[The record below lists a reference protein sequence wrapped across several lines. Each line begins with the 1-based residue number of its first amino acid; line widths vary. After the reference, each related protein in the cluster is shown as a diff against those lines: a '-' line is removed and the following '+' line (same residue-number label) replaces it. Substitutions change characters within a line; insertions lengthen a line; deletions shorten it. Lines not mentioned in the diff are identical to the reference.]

1 MKRYSQALLLIVA
14 LITGW
19 SGQVV
24 GKISTVPIDELEPSQ
39 KHRQSALIITKVVE
53 RFHYKKV
60 PLDDALSKSILDRY
74 LASLD
79 PNRNFFTA
87 QDYEEFV
94 RHQDSLDDAL
104 KRARLEPAFTLFKRF
119 RQRVDERVERA
130 LALLKKGQFDFNR
143 SEVYQF
149 DRKDA
154 PWAKDEAELDD
165 LWRQRIKNDILSLR
179 LSGKK
184 ESDIKET
191 LTKRYTGISRRVRQ
205 FTADDVFQS
214 FVNAYTLSIE
224 PHTSYM
230 SPRIS
235 ENFDISMRLSLQGI
249 GAVLRNDNEFTLV
262 QSTVPGGPAER
273 GGELHAGDR
282 IIGVAQGVSGEMEDV
297 VGWRLQDVVDL
308 IRGPKGS
315 LVRLNVVPKNEG
327 ADGPA
332 KLVSIERDEIKLEDQ
347 AAKSEVITDLPGFE
361 GIKIGVIEIPAF
373 YRDFAA
379 QAEGD
384 KNFRSTTRDVR
395 SLLADLQTKGVH
407 GIVIDLRSNGGGSL
421 SEATELTGLFIEN
434 GAVVQVK
441 DASGRVDVE
450 RDPDPEQVYD
460 GPLAVLVDRNSASAS
475 EIFAGAIQD
484 YRRGIVI
491 GEPTFGKG
499 TVQTLVDLARFVR
512 GEDDLGRLRL
522 TMAQFFRIDGD
533 STQHRGVTPDI
544 VFPTSKGAAEHGER
558 SLDNAIPW
566 AAIKPLDHPLLSTG
580 SVASL
585 RDRYLSRVDQDPGFR
600 YLIEQ
605 EEELI
610 AVRNRDTVSLL
621 ETDRMQERDTREKQR
636 LERRNRLRV
645 FRGLEPI
652 SSLERDGEEDEVEQK
667 DDDPEGVER
676 IMLEESARILADHVR
691 MLRPRTAL
699 LD

>member
-1 MKRYSQALLLIVA
+1 MACSTISSSLSARY
-14 LITGW
+14 
-19 SGQVV
+19 
-24 GKISTVPIDELEPSQ
+24 
-39 KHRQSALIITKVVE
+39 
-53 RFHYKKV
+53 
-60 PLDDALSKSILDRY
+60 
-74 LASLD
+74 
-79 PNRNFFTA
+79 
-87 QDYEEFV
+87 
-94 RHQDSLDDAL
+94 
-104 KRARLEPAFTLFKRF
+104 LEPAI
-119 RQRVDERVERA
+119 DC
-130 LALLKKGQFDFNR
+130 
-143 SEVYQF
+143 
-149 DRKDA
+149 DA
-154 PWAKDEAELDD
+154 
-165 LWRQRIKNDILSLR
+165 
-179 LSGKK
+179 
-184 ESDIKET
+184 
-191 LTKRYTGISRRVRQ
+191 
-205 FTADDVFQS
+205 
-214 FVNAYTLSIE
+214 
-224 PHTSYM
+224 
-230 SPRIS
+230 
-235 ENFDISMRLSLQGI
+235 
-249 GAVLRNDNEFTLV
+249 
-262 QSTVPGGPAER
+262 
-273 GGELHAGDR
+273 
-282 IIGVAQGVSGEMEDV
+282 
-297 VGWRLQDVVDL
+297 
-308 IRGPKGS
+308 
-315 LVRLNVVPKNEG
+315 
-327 ADGPA
+327 
-332 KLVSIERDEIKLEDQ
+332 
-347 AAKSEVITDLPGFE
+347 
-361 GIKIGVIEIPAF
+361 
-373 YRDFAA
+373 
-379 QAEGD
+379 
-384 KNFRSTTRDVR
+384 
-395 SLLADLQTKGVH
+395 
-407 GIVIDLRSNGGGSL
+407 
-421 SEATELTGLFIEN
+421 
-434 GAVVQVK
+434 
-441 DASGRVDVE
+441 
-450 RDPDPEQVYD
+450 
-460 GPLAVLVDRNSASAS
+460 RNSASAS

-610 AVRNRDTVSLL
+610 AVRNRDTESLL